1 MSCPG
6 HGLGH
11 VRCDL
16 ALVLLGN
23 DTSRFTFEQN
33 ATASEV
39 AAQVENKRRIVPF
52 VTMVSIT
59 MSSVRV
65 ERVRSGAT
73 CYETVLV

>member
-1 MSCPG
+1 M
-6 HGLGH
+6 
-11 VRCDL
+11 

-65 ERVRSGAT
+65 VRVRTGTT
-73 CYETVLV
+73 CYEAVAETVLV